1 MSYRDD
7 VLLLHCGVSLY
18 WPRCREKWYDKEM
31 KARAKKML
39 DTDNEIDVTWYIEK
53 VKETLDNKRHDQASI
68 SELYLLTMGHTVR

>member
-1 MSYRDD
+1 
-7 VLLLHCGVSLY
+7 
-18 WPRCREKWYDKEM
+18 M